1 MSLLRCAVMVFVS
14 LCLGCGSTDIDA
26 FDESAVNPGTTAVIR
41 IAPNLAVD
49 AVDGNP
55 EWKGSSTASRPLTI
69 RLPSGTHTVTL
80 RFRNDEATDQKIAIE
95 FTTTESD
102 PIDLEIYVQTG
113 HVYSLDYRDSGS
125 GWRPTFREVDLS
137 G

>member
-1 MSLLRCAVMVFVS
+1 MSLVRIAVLPWIV
-14 LCLGCGSTDIDA
+14 LALGCGSTDINA
-26 FDESAVNPGTTAVIR
+26 FDESAVDPGATAVVR
-41 IAPNLAVD
+41 IAPNLVVD

-69 RLPSGTHTVTL
+69 RLPSGTHTLAL
-80 RFRNDEATDQKIAIE
+80 RFRQDGATDQKIAVE
-95 FTTTESD
+95 FTTIESD
-102 PIDLEIYVQTG
+102 PVDLEIHVRAG
-113 HVYSLDYRDSGS
+113 HVYSIGYRDSGN